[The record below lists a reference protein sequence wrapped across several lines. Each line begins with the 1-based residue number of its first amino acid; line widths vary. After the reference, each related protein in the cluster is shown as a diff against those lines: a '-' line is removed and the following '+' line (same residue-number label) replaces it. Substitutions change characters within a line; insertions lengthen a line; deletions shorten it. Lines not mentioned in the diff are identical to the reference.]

1 MKELFENLF
10 NLLKLNLYDP
20 LNQVLSENEIFN
32 EFVNFINNL
41 LVALFGNTSTITA
54 SNLIGLT
61 TIIILILILMIII
74 NLVLFIYNI
83 FEDTFKEINLTK
95 KRRRK

>member
-32 EFVNFINNL
+32 EFIDFINNL
-41 LVALFGNTSTITA
+41 LVAIFGNTSIITS
-54 SNLIGLT
+54 SNIIGLT
-61 TIIILILILMIII
+61 TIIILILILTIII

-95 KRRRK
+95 KRRKK